1 MEHTVN
7 LQHPSGKSFTE
18 LEVWKKA
25 RIIKNTVRELV
36 RTFPADEKFRL
47 VDQLIRSARSVNSN
61 IAEGHGRYTYPDQ
74 IHFCIQARGSLSEI
88 YNHCIDANDEHFI
101 SVEKLNSLKSEINEC
116 ERLLN
121 GYINWMRKEI
131 EKQKPKKP

>member
-1 MEHTVN
+1 MEHSVN

-61 IAEGHGRYTYPDQ
+61 IAEGHGR
-74 IHFCIQARGSLSEI
+74 
-88 YNHCIDANDEHFI
+88 
-101 SVEKLNSLKSEINEC
+101 
-116 ERLLN
+116 
-121 GYINWMRKEI
+121 
-131 EKQKPKKP
+131 